1 MGILKKLL
9 IVLSKLNFNKIKQ
22 GIKAIIKILIEKL
35 SEIFTTALSK
45 LIFEDETKKLI
56 QHLGL
61 KWQDE
66 CLKPENNKRI
76 VHTASTLQVRRKV
89 FQGSSEKWKK
99 FEPFLN
105 GVFNHFEN

>member
-1 MGILKKLL
+1 MHFWEDLYSDQIYN
-9 IVLSKLNFNKIKQ
+9 LNYETLVKNQ
-22 GIKAIIKILIEKL
+22 
-35 SEIFTTALSK
+35 
-45 LIFEDETKKLI
+45 EDETKKLI

-89 FQGSSEKWKK
+89 FQGSSENWKK